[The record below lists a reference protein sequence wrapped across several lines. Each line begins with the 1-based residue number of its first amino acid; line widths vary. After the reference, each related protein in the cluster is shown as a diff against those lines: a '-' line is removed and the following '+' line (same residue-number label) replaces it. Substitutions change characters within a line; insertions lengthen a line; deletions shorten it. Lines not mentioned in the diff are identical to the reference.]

1 MGYFILGT
9 VTSEGK
15 VRWPSGL
22 EVPQENLKIK
32 TKRKKK
38 ISKKR

>member
-9 VTSEGK
+9 VTSEGR

-38 ISKKR
+38 NQ